1 MISVRNI
8 SHKVGEKTILDNIS
22 FDIQPGE
29 FLVIIGPNGAGK
41 TTLLKSL
48 CKDFNLQT
56 GDIEFLGRN
65 LQDYRNDELA
75 KIRSVLTQSNE
86 LSINY
91 TVEELIEMGRYPHYD
106 HNPGPK
112 DLEIIDEIINELGIV
127 HLKKRQ
133 YFSLSGGEKQIVQLA
148 RVLVQIHDQH
158 TAILFLDE
166 PINGL
171 DLLHQQMIL
180 DEARKLAKK
189 GRYVISIL
197 HDLNLASQYADKVL
211 ILKQGKLVTFGTRA
225 QTITEKNITET
236 YNTRVKLVHDPEID
250 YPLVVPL
257 TNIN

>member
-56 GDIEFLGRN
+56 GNIEFLGRN

-112 DLEIIDEIINELGIV
+112 DLEIIDEIINELGIA

-148 RVLVQIHDQH
+148 RVLVQIQDQH